1 MRGEYNIILE
11 ENSHTLGSPPLAR
24 GIQNKISS
32 FLMSIGITPACAGN
46 TYAFIPLYG
55 VCRDHPRLRGEYGDM
70 SCNPQVVMGSPPLAR
85 GILNCHLQIFLIN
98 GITPAC
104 AGNTW
109 QGDKV
114 QPTTKDHP
122 RLRGEYIKRGKI
134 FSDGLGSPPLARGI
148 PWCQIRR
155 HFMTGIT
162 PACAGNTI
170 KNLRGF
176 SGQGDHPRLR
186 GEY

>member
-1 MRGEYNIILE
+1 M
-11 ENSHTLGSPPLAR
+11 
-24 GIQNKISS
+24 
-32 FLMSIGITPACAGN
+32 
-46 TYAFIPLYG
+46 
-55 VCRDHPRLRGEYGDM
+55 
-70 SCNPQVVMGSPPLAR
+70 
-85 GILNCHLQIFLIN
+85 
-98 GITPAC
+98 
-104 AGNTW
+104 
-109 QGDKV
+109 
-114 QPTTKDHP
+114 
-122 RLRGEYIKRGKI
+122 RGEYIKRGKI

-186 GEY
+186 GEYHSLWRLKVSCIGSPPLARGILSESELSPIRDRITPACAGNTRYKPSEMEGDKDHPRLRGEYCTTGEIDCTIPGSPPLARGIRCVPFDSFTCNRITPACAGNT

>member
-1 MRGEYNIILE
+1 MRGEYRQRTHRPDSVL
-11 ENSHTLGSPPLAR
+11 
-24 GIQNKISS
+24 
-32 FLMSIGITPACAGN
+32 
-46 TYAFIPLYG
+46 
-55 VCRDHPRLRGEYGDM
+55 
-70 SCNPQVVMGSPPLAR
+70 GSPPLAR

-162 PACAGNTI
+162 PACAGNTRNRKSYYRAI
-170 KNLRGF
+170 W
-176 SGQGDHPRLR
+176 DHPRLR
-186 GEY
+186 GEYTKKIPYLQPFPDLHL